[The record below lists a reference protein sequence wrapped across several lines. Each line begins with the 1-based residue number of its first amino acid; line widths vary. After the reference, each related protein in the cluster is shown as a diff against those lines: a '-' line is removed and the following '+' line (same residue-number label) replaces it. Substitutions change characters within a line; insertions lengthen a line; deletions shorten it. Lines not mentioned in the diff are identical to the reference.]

1 MTATASPR
9 VLVVDDAPDSVEVVR
24 RNLTARGCDVLTA
37 GNVAQAV
44 SILDG
49 ERVDLVITDLRM
61 PKVGGL
67 ELVRHV
73 RENTRDTEIIVI
85 TGYPSI
91 NGAVQA
97 MKTGAEEYLPKPF
110 TDEELLAAVE
120 RAMAKLR
127 ARRAAHPNGA
137 SGSPLIQGIIGESA
151 ALREVLDAARKAAA
165 TNATVLLSGES
176 GTGKELVARA
186 IHYQSAR
193 ANAPFVPVNCG
204 AVPEGLLESEL
215 FGHVKGAFTG
225 ATEARAGF
233 FHAADGGTL
242 FLDEIGE
249 MSLAMQVKLLRVL
262 QDKEVWMVGASR
274 ARQLDVRII
283 AATNIDLPRLVKSRA
298 FREDLFYRL
307 NVITIPIPPLRDR
320 GDDVL
325 LLAQHF
331 AKKLATELGKPV
343 PRFSDDVLRV
353 FRQHYWPGN
362 VRELENVI
370 QRLVVMVEEDV
381 VEIPDLPCIMRF
393 STARD
398 SRVSRR
404 LAEVEMEHICNVLTS
419 VQGNKTRAAEILG
432 IDRKTLRDKL
442 KTLGMAAGDRT
453 QAGKISPV
461 GKSAPGLRALRGDK
475 PATG

>member
-1 MTATASPR
+1 VTATASPR

-24 RNLTARGCDVLTA
+24 RNLTAHGCDVLTA

-91 NGAVQA
+91 DGAVQA

-127 ARRAAHPNGA
+127 TRRAAHPNGEPA
-137 SGSPLIQGIIGESA
+137 SPLSQGIIGESA

-186 IHYQSAR
+186 IHYRSGR

-262 QDKEVWMVGASR
+262 QDKEVWMVGSSR

-283 AATNIDLPRLVKSRA
+283 AATNIDLPRLVRSRA

-442 KTLGMAAGDRT
+442 KTLGMATGDRT
-453 QAGKISPV
+453 QVGKISPV

>member
-1 MTATASPR
+1 MAVAGPR
-9 VLVVDDAPDSVEVVR
+9 VMVVDDAADTVEVVR
-24 RNLTARGCDVLTA
+24 RNLNANGCQVLTA
-37 GNVAQAV
+37 SSVAQAV
-44 SILDG
+44 CLLDSHP
-49 ERVDLVITDLRM
+49 VDVVITDLRM

-85 TGYPSI
+85 TGYPTI

-97 MKTGAEEYLPKPF
+97 MKSGAEEYLPKPF
-110 TDEELLAAVE
+110 TDEELFCAVE
-120 RAMAKLR
+120 HAMAKLR
-127 ARRAAHPNGA
+127 ARRAAHPR
-137 SGSPLIQGIIGESA
+137 SERGSLLAQGIIGESA
-151 ALREVLDAARKAAA
+151 ALRQVLEAVRKAA
-165 TNATVLLSGES
+165 TSNATVLLTGES

-193 ANAPFVPVNCG
+193 GNAPFVPVNCG

-225 ATEARAGF
+225 ATEARAGY
-233 FHAADGGTL
+233 FHAADSGTL

-262 QDKEVWMVGASR
+262 QDREVWMVGSTR
-274 ARQLDVRII
+274 PRQLDVRIV
-283 AATNIDLPRLVKSRA
+283 AATNIDLPHLVKSRT

-307 NVITIPIPPLRDR
+307 NVVTITIPPLRERD
-320 GDDVL
+320 DDVL
-325 LLAQHF
+325 LLARHF
-331 AKKLATELGKPV
+331 ANRLAHELGKPV

-353 FRQHYWPGN
+353 FRNHHWPGN

-370 QRLVVMVEEDV
+370 QRLVVMVEADV

-393 STARD
+393 ATARD
-398 SRVSRR
+398 CRVDRR
-404 LAEVEMEHICNVLTS
+404 LVEVEMEHICNVLAS

-442 KTLGMAAGDRT
+442 KTLGLPVEERRQTGR
-453 QAGKISPV
+453 ISPV
-461 GKSAPGLRALRGDK
+461 GDLVPAFRTSAERKSTLS
-475 PATG
+475 